1 MNHLMRELAP
11 ISTAGWAE
19 IEREAKRT
27 LKATLAARRI
37 VDFKGPQG
45 WDASAI
51 GLGRS
56 QAVEMPGKA
65 SGVRARLRQVL
76 PLVELRVPFELRRE
90 YLDDIERGA
99 KDPDLDAV
107 IEAARAIAMAE
118 DRAVFHGFP
127 EAGIHGICEAQ
138 AEMAVAIGDNYEA
151 FPAVVT
157 AAINRLRDEGV
168 DGPYAIA
175 LGERCYT
182 GVTDTT
188 HGGYPVLEH
197 IRHIVDGPL
206 VWAPGLDGAVVL
218 SMRGDDFE
226 LTVGEDFAIGYHSHD
241 AEIVRLYLEESF
253 TFWLLSPQAG
263 IPLVHRA
270 DAIAEPRPTPRAR
283 AA

>member
-11 ISTAGWAE
+11 ITTAGWLE

-56 QAVEMPGKA
+56 QAIDMPAK
-65 SGVRARLRQVL
+65 SNVTARLRRVL

-90 YLDDIERGA
+90 HLDDIERGA
-99 KDPDLDAV
+99 KDPDLDTV
-107 IEAARAIAMAE
+107 ITAARAIAMAE

-127 EAGIHGICEAQ
+127 AAGIRGICEAQ
-138 AEMAVAIGDNYEA
+138 AEMAVAIGDDYEA
-151 FPAVVT
+151 FPEIVT
-157 AAINRLRDEGV
+157 TALNRLRDEGV
-168 DGPYAIA
+168 DGPYAIV
-175 LGERCYT
+175 LGEQCYA

-188 HGGYPVLEH
+188 SGGYPVLDH
-197 IRHIVDGPL
+197 VRHLVDGPL

-218 SMRGDDFE
+218 STRGEDFE
-226 LTVGEDFAIGYHSHD
+226 LTVGEDFSIGYLGHD
-241 AEIVRLYLEESF
+241 AEKVRLYLEESF
-253 TFWLLSPQAG
+253 TFWLLSPQAA

-270 DAIAEPRPTPRAR
+270 AAAAAPQPNRQAR

>member
-1 MNHLMRELAP
+1 MNHLLRELAP
-11 ISTAGWAE
+11 ISAAGWLE
-19 IEREAKRT
+19 IEKETKRT
-27 LKATLAARRI
+27 LKTTLAARRL

-56 QAVEMPGKA
+56 AAIDVPGQ
-65 SGVRARLRQVL
+65 SGVKARLRQVL
-76 PLVELRVPFELRRE
+76 PLVELRVPFELRRDT
-90 YLDDIERGA
+90 LDDIERGA
-99 KDPDLDAV
+99 KDPDLDSV
-107 IEAARAIAMAE
+107 IEAARTIAIAE

-127 EAGIHGICEAQ
+127 AAGIHGICEAQ
-138 AEMAVAIGDNYEA
+138 AEMAVAIGDDYEV
-151 FPAVVT
+151 FPEVVT
-157 AAINRLRDEGV
+157 AALNRLRDEGV

-197 IRHIVDGPL
+197 IRHIVEGPL

-218 SMRGDDFE
+218 SMRGEDFE
-226 LTVGEDFAIGYHSHD
+226 LTVGEDFAIGYRDHD
-241 AEIVRLYLEESF
+241 AEKVRLYIEESF

-270 DAIAEPRPTPRAR
+270 AAAAASQPTSRAR